1 MKTNKHKGIRYW
13 FLWFMGITV
22 PVMLLML
29 DYFALLRGIT
39 VWKVLW
45 GILLL
50 YLFFAVS
57 RAVRGTSPGRFP
69 VFESDPERLGFQ
81 YSDVDFPSRDGL
93 LLSGWFVPSQN
104 GATIVLCHGFGGN
117 RLMVGPI
124 ARMLIKHGFGVL
136 MFDFRAHGRSPGDL
150 STWGWLETYDLL
162 GAVDFLGQRPEVDI
176 TRIGVLGYSLGGQV
190 ALRAAPGCELIRA
203 VAAEGPSPAV
213 LADHLLSKRLTIR
226 KILFL
231 PYFWLLYGYHRLLV
245 GTPTP
250 VGVIACMPQIAPR
263 PLLLI
268 TSGEKGEKLFVHTL
282 YERAGEPKTLYEIP
296 EARHTEGV
304 LARPEEYEEKVV
316 GFFAQMVNEEIGI
329 SDQKTLL

>member
-1 MKTNKHKGIRYW
+1 MKYKGVRYW
-13 FLWFMGITV
+13 FLWLMGVTL
-22 PVMLLML
+22 PVMLLIL
-29 DYFALLRGIT
+29 DYFALLRGVT

-50 YLFFAVS
+50 YVFLAFS
-57 RAVRGTSPGRFP
+57 RAVRGTNPGRFP
-69 VFESDPERLGFQ
+69 VFEDDPEQLGFTYEEATFQ
-81 YSDVDFPSRDGL
+81 SQDGL
-93 LLSGWFVPSQN
+93 ELSGWFVLPKN
-104 GATIVLCHGFGGN
+104 GATIVICHGYGGN

-124 ARMLIKHGFGVL
+124 AKLFLRNGFGVL
-136 MFDFRAHGRSPGDL
+136 MFDFRAHGRSQGDL

-162 GAVDFLGQRPEVDI
+162 GAIDYLQRHPEVDS

-190 ALRAAPGCELIRA
+190 ALRTTPSSLFIRA

-213 LADHLLSKRLTIR
+213 LADHILKDRVTLK

-245 GTPTP
+245 GIKTPE
-250 VGVIACMPQIAPR
+250 GVAAAMPKIAPR

-268 TSGEKGEKLFVHTL
+268 TSGEPGEGMFVQHLF
-282 YERAGEPKTLYEIP
+282 EQANEPKILYEIP

-304 LARPEEYEEKVV
+304 LARPEEYEQKLVE
-316 GFFAQMVNEEIGI
+316 FFTQALGKN
-329 SDQKTLL
+329 